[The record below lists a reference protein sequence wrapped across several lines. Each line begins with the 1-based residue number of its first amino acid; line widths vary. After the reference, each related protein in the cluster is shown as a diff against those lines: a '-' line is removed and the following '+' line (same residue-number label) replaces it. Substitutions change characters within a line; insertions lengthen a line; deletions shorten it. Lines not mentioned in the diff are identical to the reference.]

1 MTEAAQIDDIERL
14 SLSREAAEAQFQ
26 AWRNRSVDELLINDI
41 KSIPHALLSSAH
53 ITRVVLATGA
63 ISPYYEGGGRKSRLK
78 KASYEGRVGSKAYEY
93 RSLKRIRAFKRD
105 FDLPFVKDKY
115 ELKEIFDETKDQGLI
130 VPKNGIIFVETD
142 LDFRI
147 PDFIA
152 LRFNLQIKHVHRG
165 LLLGT
170 GPLVD
175 PGFVGKLCIPI
186 HNLTD
191 EDYYIDKNDG
201 LIWIEFTKTSLPA
214 DEEDGARAPL
224 EGNEFQGDIRKL
236 IEKAALRYP
245 KEKIAIR
252 SSLPGMFDQ
261 ATESASKAEAAAK
274 RMATINVL
282 GVIGAAVAIGSFL
295 FTASNFVSGLS
306 ARNEELAKQLK
317 ATVEQQQREIMLLS
331 AQISELKA
339 KQVETKSSE
348 PKPPKQ
354 LNIQGRSIQP

>member
-1 MTEAAQIDDIERL
+1 MTETVTSEDAEFL
-14 SLSREAAEAQFQ
+14 SLSNAQAEAQFQ
-26 AWRNRSVDELLINDI
+26 SWRDRSVDGSLIQAI
-41 KSIPHALLSSAH
+41 KDIPHALLSSGD
-53 ITRVVLATGA
+53 IKRVVLATGA
-63 ISPYYEGGGRKSRLK
+63 ISPFFEGGGRKSRLK
-78 KASYEGRVGSKAYEY
+78 KASYEGRIGSKAYEY
-93 RSLKRIRAFKRD
+93 RSLKRIRAFKRE
-105 FDLPFVKDKY
+105 FDIPFVNDKY
-115 ELKEIFDETKDQGLI
+115 ELKEIFDESKDKGLV

-142 LDFRI
+142 IEFRI

-191 EDYYIDKNDG
+191 EDYYIDRNDG

-214 DEEDGARAPL
+214 DEDDAARAPL

-236 IEKAALRYP
+236 IEKAAFRFP

-261 ATESASKAEAAAK
+261 ASESARKAETAAK
-274 RMATINVL
+274 WMAAFNVL
-282 GVIGAAVAIGSFL
+282 GVVGAVMAIGGLL
-295 FTASNFVSGLS
+295 FTASNFLSGLS
-306 ARNEELAKQLK
+306 GRNEEIAGDLRTTVERQQGEIEQLSDQVSDLK
-317 ATVEQQQREIMLLS
+317 A
-331 AQISELKA
+331 ELERVK
-339 KQVETKSSE
+339 
-348 PKPPKQ
+348 PKPPPS
-354 LNIQGRSIQP
+354 NRPAG

>member
-1 MTEAAQIDDIERL
+1 MTETTTSEDAERL
-14 SLSREAAEAQFQ
+14 SLSKEQAKTQFQ
-26 AWRNRSVDELLINDI
+26 AWRDKSVDKSLIKNI
-41 KSIPHALLSSAH
+41 KDIPHALLSSGD

-63 ISPYYEGGGRKSRLK
+63 ISPFYEGGGRKSRLK
-78 KASYEGRVGSKAYEY
+78 KASYEGRIGSKAYEY
-93 RSLKRIRAFKRD
+93 RSLKRIRAFKRE
-105 FDLPFVKDKY
+105 FDIPFVNDKY
-115 ELKEIFDETKDQGLI
+115 ELKEIFDESKDKGLV

-214 DEEDGARAPL
+214 DKDDEARAPL

-252 SSLPGMFDQ
+252 SSLPVMFDQ
-261 ATESASKAEAAAK
+261 ATESARKAETAAK
-274 RMATINVL
+274 LMAAFNVL
-282 GVIGAAVAIGSFL
+282 GVVGAVIAIGGLL
-295 FTASNFVSGLS
+295 FAASNFMSGLS
-306 ARNEELAKQLK
+306 GRNEELAEKLK
-317 ATVEQQQREIMLLS
+317 VTVDRQQGEIKNLS
-331 AQISELKA
+331 DEVSELKA
-339 KQVETKSSE
+339 ELDRVK
-348 PKPPKQ
+348 PKPHDP
-354 LNIQGRSIQP
+354 NRPVG

>member
-1 MTEAAQIDDIERL
+1 MTQPSGTDQVERL
-14 SLSREAAEAQFQ
+14 SLSQEDAQAKFE
-26 AWRNRSVDELLINDI
+26 AWRNRTVDQALVKSI
-41 KSIPHALLSSAH
+41 KDIPHALLSSSDIAR
-53 ITRVVLATGA
+53 IVLATGA
-63 ISPYYEGGGRKSRLK
+63 ISPFYEGGGRKSRLK
-78 KASYEGRVGSKAYEY
+78 KASYEGRIGSKAYEY
-93 RSLKRIRAFKRD
+93 RSLRKIRAFRRE
-105 FDLPFVKDKY
+105 FDIPFVNDKY
-115 ELKEIFDETKDQGLI
+115 ELKEIFDQSKDQGLV

-214 DEEDGARAPL
+214 DKDDEARAPL

-236 IEKAALRYP
+236 IEKAAFRYP

-261 ATESASKAEAAAK
+261 ATESARKAESAAK
-274 RMATINVL
+274 WTGRINFL
-282 GVIGAAVAIGSFL
+282 GMLGAAVAIGSL
-295 FTASNFVSGLS
+295 LYAASNFMSGLS
-306 ARNEELAKQLK
+306 GRNEELAERLK
-317 ATVEQQQREIMLLS
+317 VTVESQQTEIKRLS
-331 AQISELKA
+331 GEVSELKA
-339 KQVETKSSE
+339 ELERSN
-348 PKPPKQ
+348 PKPRKP
-354 LNIQGRSIQP
+354 QPSAD

>member
-1 MTEAAQIDDIERL
+1 MEIATTDDAECL
-14 SLSREAAEAQFQ
+14 SLSRQEAEVQFQ
-26 AWRNRSVDELLINDI
+26 AWRNKSVDKSLIQKI
-41 KSIPHALLSSAH
+41 KDIPHALLSSGD
-53 ITRVVLATGA
+53 ITQVVLATGA
-63 ISPYYEGGGRKSRLK
+63 VSPFYEGGGRKSRLK
-78 KASYEGRVGSKAYEY
+78 KASYEGRIGSKAYEY
-93 RSLKRIRAFKRD
+93 RSLKRIRAFKRE
-105 FDLPFVKDKY
+105 FDIPFVNEKY
-115 ELKEIFDETKDQGLI
+115 ELKEIFDGNKDKGLV

-214 DEEDGARAPL
+214 DKDDEARAPL

-261 ATESASKAEAAAK
+261 ASASARKAETAAK
-274 RMATINVL
+274 WMAAFNVL
-282 GVIGAAVAIGSFL
+282 GVVGAVMAIGGLL
-295 FTASNFVSGLS
+295 FTASNFLSGLS
-306 ARNEELAKQLK
+306 GRNEQIAGDLK
-317 ATVEQQQREIMLLS
+317 LTVERQQGEIKALS
-331 AQISELKA
+331 DQVSELKA
-339 KQVETKSSE
+339 ELDRVKS
-348 PKPPKQ
+348 KPRNP
-354 LNIQGRSIQP
+354 NRPPG

>member
-1 MTEAAQIDDIERL
+1 MTQPSKTDQIERL
-14 SLSREAAEAQFQ
+14 SLSKEEAQEKFE
-26 AWRNRSVDELLINDI
+26 AWRNRTVDQSLVKEI
-41 KSIPHALLSSAH
+41 KDIPHALLSSGDIAQ
-53 ITRVVLATGA
+53 IVLATGA
-63 ISPYYEGGGRKSRLK
+63 ISPFYEGGGRKSRLK
-78 KASYEGRVGSKAYEY
+78 KASYEGRIGSKAYEY
-93 RSLKRIRAFKRD
+93 RSLKRIKAFKRE
-105 FDLPFVKDKY
+105 FDIPFVNDKY
-115 ELKEIFDETKDQGLI
+115 ELKEIFDGSKDQGLV

-191 EDYYIDKNDG
+191 EDYYIDKTDG

-214 DEEDGARAPL
+214 DKDDEARAPL
-224 EGNEFQGDIRKL
+224 EGNEFQGDIRRL

-261 ATESASKAEAAAK
+261 ATESARKAESAAK
-274 RMATINVL
+274 LTGQINFL
-282 GVIGAAVAIGSFL
+282 GMLGAAVAIGSL
-295 FTASNFVSGLS
+295 LYAASNFMSGLS
-306 ARNEELAKQLK
+306 GRNEELAERLKVKVESQDIELKTLSDEVSKLK
-317 ATVEQQQREIMLLS
+317 A
-331 AQISELKA
+331 ELERSRSKPGDA
-339 KQVETKSSE
+339 KS
-348 PKPPKQ
+348 PAD
-354 LNIQGRSIQP
+354 

>member
-1 MTEAAQIDDIERL
+1 LTKTAKVEETERL
-14 SLSREAAEAQFQ
+14 SLSKEDAEAKFH
-26 AWRNRSVDELLINDI
+26 AWRDREVDLSLINVI
-41 KSIPHALLSSAH
+41 KDIPHALLSSGD
-53 ITRVVLATGA
+53 ITQVVLATGA
-63 ISPYYEGGGRKSRLK
+63 ISPFYEGGGRESRLK
-78 KASYEGRVGSKAYEY
+78 KASYEGRIGSKAYEY
-93 RSLKRIRAFKRD
+93 RSLKKIRAFRRE
-105 FDLPFVKDKY
+105 FDIPFVSDKY
-115 ELKEIFDETKDQGLI
+115 ELKEIFDGTKDKGLV

-214 DEEDGARAPL
+214 DKDDEARAPL
-224 EGNEFQGDIRKL
+224 EGDEFQGDIRTL

-245 KEKIAIR
+245 NEKIAIR

-261 ATESASKAEAAAK
+261 ATESARKAETAAK
-274 RMATINVL
+274 WMGRINFL
-282 GVIGAAVAIGSFL
+282 GMLGAAVAIGSL
-295 FTASNFVSGLS
+295 LYSASNFMSGLS
-306 ARNEELAKQLK
+306 GRNEELAEQLK
-317 ATVEQQQREIMLLS
+317 VTVDRQQDEIKALS
-331 AQISELKA
+331 DQISELKVKLERSNPAQGDA
-339 KQVETKSSE
+339 KKL
-348 PKPPKQ
+348 KD
-354 LNIQGRSIQP
+354 

>member
-1 MTEAAQIDDIERL
+1 MTEIVASEDVEHL
-14 SLSREAAEAQFQ
+14 SLSNAQADAQFKL
-26 AWRNRSVDELLINDI
+26 WRDKSVDKSLIQAI
-41 KSIPHALLSSAH
+41 KKIPHALLSSGD
-53 ITRVVLATGA
+53 IKRVVLATGA
-63 ISPYYEGGGRKSRLK
+63 ISPFFEGGGRKSRLK
-78 KASYEGRVGSKAYEY
+78 KASYEGRIGSKAYEY
-93 RSLKRIRAFKRD
+93 RSLKRIRAFKRE
-105 FDLPFVKDKY
+105 FDIPFVKDKY
-115 ELKEIFDETKDQGLI
+115 ELNQIFDGSKDEGLV

-142 LDFRI
+142 LEFRI

-191 EDYYIDKNDG
+191 EDYYVDKNDG

-214 DEEDGARAPL
+214 DQEDAARAPL

-236 IEKAALRYP
+236 IEKAAFRYP

-261 ATESASKAEAAAK
+261 ATESALKAESAAK
-274 RMATINVL
+274 RMATFNFL
-282 GVIGAAVAIGSFL
+282 GGLGAVIAIGGLL
-295 FTASNFVSGLS
+295 FTASNFLSGLS
-306 ARNEELAKQLK
+306 GRNEEIAADLRV
-317 ATVEQQQREIMLLS
+317 TVERQQSEIKVLS
-331 AQISELKA
+331 DQVSELTAELERIKPKA
-339 KQVETKSSE
+339 PDS
-348 PKPPKQ
+348 
-354 LNIQGRSIQP
+354 NQPAG